1 MAADNRRGSVSRNG
15 LTIGPYRIRDE
26 LGRGGNA
33 VVYRAVREGENVDV
47 ALKVRAGRPSAEP
60 YRRFKQEIETLE
72 RIGSFPGVLP
82 VLECHIPDSPS
93 KEDPAWLAM
102 PVSRPIRN
110 VVADADLDHVIE
122 AVAAVADTLARLQEA
137 HDLGHRDVKPANL
150 YELGGEWLLGDFGL
164 IDIPEGEDLTGSGK
178 PVGSRHYTPWEMIS
192 NPAGANSHLADVYA
206 MGKTLWVL
214 AAGQN
219 YPPEGPQPAGVRGL
233 SIGDYR
239 PHPYDLALDRLI
251 ERMTLRDPS
260 ARPTKREVADELRT
274 WLELPTPTPNRDV
287 SEIRTKIRKKL
298 ATEISAEDMKDR
310 WRAAHREAWK
320 RFEERYNAT
329 INEMLR
335 QVHPRPALDRHDDK
349 LTMNTMRTTHAFQ
362 KDYLKQLYR
371 CSSISI
377 GDPAIRYALRAGRGL
392 EVFDDGELKIHAFV
406 DVGYPATS
414 GTDFYWTMDAISVA
428 VESMQVEH
436 AIEKAVSQIETKT
449 AEALEI
455 FAEKSPSPSGR

>member
-1 MAADNRRGSVSRNG
+1 
-15 LTIGPYRIRDE
+15 
-26 LGRGGNA
+26 
-33 VVYRAVREGENVDV
+33 
-47 ALKVRAGRPSAEP
+47 
-60 YRRFKQEIETLE
+60 
-72 RIGSFPGVLP
+72 
-82 VLECHIPDSPS
+82 
-93 KEDPAWLAM
+93 M
-102 PVSRPIRN
+102 PISHPIRN
-110 VVADADLDHVIE
+110 EVADAGLDHVIE
-122 AVAAVADTLARLQEA
+122 AVAAVADTLARLQDA
-137 HDLGHRDVKPANL
+137 HDLGHRDVKPPNL
-150 YELGGEWLLGDFGL
+150 YELGGEWLIGDFGL

-192 NPAGANSHLADVYA
+192 NPAGASSHPADVYA
-206 MGKTLWVL
+206 LGKTLWVL
-214 AAGQN
+214 ATGQN

-287 SEIRTKIRKKL
+287 SEVRAKIREKL
-298 ATEISAEDMKDR
+298 ATEISAEEMRDR
-310 WRAAHREAWK
+310 WRTAHRDAWK

-406 DVGYPATS
+406 DVGYPAHQRHRLLLDD
-414 GTDFYWTMDAISVA
+414 GRDLRGGR
-428 VESMQVEH
+428 EH
-436 AIEKAVSQIETKT
+436 ASGARDREGGLADRDQDGRGPRDLRREVPLAGRALIAAYSVSAPQIRQWTGSAQSSATLSASLGWHSTSMRRISSNSGGGSEGATGRSPGVYVIALPDRLNRENLLSIST
-449 AEALEI
+449 ATCPRPTCWMYSTCA
-455 FAEKSPSPSGR
+455 SVNH

>member
-1 MAADNRRGSVSRNG
+1 VAADNPRGSVSPNG
-15 LTIGPYRIRDE
+15 LTIGPYRVRDE

-47 ALKVRAGRPSAEP
+47 ALKVRAGRPSTEP
-60 YRRFKQEIETLE
+60 YRRFKQEIETLQ

-82 VLECHIPDSPS
+82 VLESHIPDSPS

-102 PVSRPIRN
+102 PISRPIRN
-110 VVADADLDHVIE
+110 VVADAELALVIE
-122 AVAAVADTLARLQEA
+122 AVAGVADTLARLQEE
-137 HDLGHRDVKPANL
+137 HDLGHRDVKPPNL
-150 YELGGEWLLGDFGL
+150 YELGGEWLIGDFGL

-178 PVGSRHYTPWEMIS
+178 PIGSRHYTPWEMIS
-192 NPAGANSHLADVYA
+192 NPAGASSHPADVYA

-214 AAGQN
+214 ATGQN
-219 YPPEGPQPAGVRGL
+219 YPPEGPQPAGVQGL

-274 WLELPTPTPNRDV
+274 WLELPTPTPDRDV
-287 SEIRTKIRKKL
+287 SEIRMKIREKL
-298 ATEISAEDMKDR
+298 ATEISAEEMKDR

-406 DVGYPATS
+406 DVGYPGTS

-428 VESMQVEH
+428 VESIEVEQ
-436 AIEKAVSQIETKT
+436 AIEQVVSQIETKT

-455 FAEKSPSPSGR
+455 FAEKSPSPAGR

>member
-1 MAADNRRGSVSRNG
+1 M
-15 LTIGPYRIRDE
+15 
-26 LGRGGNA
+26 
-33 VVYRAVREGENVDV
+33 
-47 ALKVRAGRPSAEP
+47 
-60 YRRFKQEIETLE
+60 
-72 RIGSFPGVLP
+72 
-82 VLECHIPDSPS
+82 
-93 KEDPAWLAM
+93 
-102 PVSRPIRN
+102 
-110 VVADADLDHVIE
+110 
-122 AVAAVADTLARLQEA
+122 ADTLARLQEA
-137 HDLGHRDVKPANL
+137 HDLGHRDVKPPNL
-150 YELGGEWLLGDFGL
+150 YERGGEWLLGDFGL

-214 AAGQN
+214 ATGQN

-455 FAEKSPSPSGR
+455 LAEKSPSPGGR